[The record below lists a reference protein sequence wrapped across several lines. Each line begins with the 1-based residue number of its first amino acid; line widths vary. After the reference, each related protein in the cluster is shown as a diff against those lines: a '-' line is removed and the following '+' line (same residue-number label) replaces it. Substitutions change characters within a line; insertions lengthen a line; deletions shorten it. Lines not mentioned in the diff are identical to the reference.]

1 MSILTSFFGNTKAVL
16 GAAAAIAIS
25 VFLAVFKARGKEIK
39 EQEEQIEELEREN
52 TIAEMLVNVNI
63 DIEKEYIE
71 EEEQIEEEYSD
82 KKDELFQRYT
92 DKPLTASLLSKLRN
106 VQGLQNQ
113 TSDSPK

>member
-1 MSILTSFFGNTKAVL
+1 MVL

-39 EQEEQIEELEREN
+39 DQEEQIEELEREN